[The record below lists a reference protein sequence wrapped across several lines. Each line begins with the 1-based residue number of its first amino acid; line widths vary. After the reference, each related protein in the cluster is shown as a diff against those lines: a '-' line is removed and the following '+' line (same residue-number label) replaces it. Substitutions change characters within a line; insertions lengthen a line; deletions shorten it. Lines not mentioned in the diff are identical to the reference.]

1 MIVVKKIVKTLTLAV
16 LAFGALPALAAPLYH
31 YSPDFFDS
39 TEHGDCTSAIEEQV
53 GKLVKD
59 AAAITEIDFMPTY
72 GPGDE
77 DTIVEG
83 YEGWVSF
90 SNCEGNLVIKTDRQ
104 CRVNQ
109 VYTRYK
115 CQIEG
120 VPNY

>member
-1 MIVVKKIVKTLTLAV
+1 MIKIVKTLAVACLA
-16 LAFGALPALAAPLYH
+16 LTALPALAEPVYN

-39 TEHGDCTSAIEEQV
+39 TENIDCSSAIKERAF
-53 GKLVKD
+53 KLVKD
-59 AAAITEIDFMPTY
+59 TALITQIGFLPTY

-83 YEGWVSF
+83 FEGWVSF
-90 SNCEGNLVIKTDRQ
+90 SNCEGNLVIMTNGQCNIRQ
-104 CRVNQ
+104 A
-109 VYTRYK
+109 YTRNG